1 MAKESDLQAKIIRYL
16 KTKGCVAL
24 KYQQNAT
31 TIAGVADVV
40 FFKEGF
46 YGWIEVK
53 RTKNASRRPGQE
65 QFIQKMN
72 EWSWARVVWPDNW
85 EETKKDLEELL

>member
-1 MAKESDLQAKIIRYL
+1 MVKESDFQAKIIRYL
-16 KTKGCVAL
+16 KARGCVAL

-31 TIAGVADVV
+31 TIAGVADIV

-53 RTKNASRRPGQE
+53 RAKNAPRRPGQE
-65 QFIQKMN
+65 QFIQRMN
-72 EWSWARVVWPDNW
+72 EWSWARVVWPENW
-85 EETKKDLEELL
+85 EETKKDLERIL